1 MSVKDWKRESGDSF
15 ENHARNLLQ
24 PIYPWLLQDLR
35 NAFSKSFVNLDILE
49 IGCGPGFMNEH
60 FQKAGF
66 SKIIEIDL
74 SLAMLEK
81 ARLRVNRQNSLLV
94 QGDAMALPL
103 ADSCFDLVFS
113 RGSLFFWRDL
123 GKSLREI
130 FRVLKPG
137 GMALIGGGYGLS
149 TPEELLLPIRE
160 HAKNSGNKS
169 SIPRIDLEQLKEMA
183 SKIFSENEILQAS
196 KRGFWL
202 KSQK

>member
-1 MSVKDWKRESGDSF
+1 MSVEDWKKESGDSF
-15 ENHARNLLQ
+15 ESHARNLLQ

-35 NAFSKSFVNLDILE
+35 NAFSQSFTNLCILE

-60 FQKAGF
+60 FQSAGF

-81 ARLRVNRQNSLLV
+81 ARARVNRQNSLLI

-103 ADSCFDLVFS
+103 ADSCVDLIFS
-113 RGSLFFWRDL
+113 RGSLFFWPDL
-123 GKSLREI
+123 GKSLSEI
-130 FRVLKPG
+130 YRVLKSG

-149 TPEELLLPIRE
+149 TPEELLLPIRQ
-160 HAKNSGNKS
+160 HGKNSGNKS
-169 SIPRIDLEQLKEMA
+169 SIPRIDIEQLTNIA
-183 SKIFSENEILQAS
+183 RGIFAENEILQAPR
-196 KRGFWL
+196 RGFWL